1 MSYKTILLEVKDN
14 IAIVTINRPEALN
27 ALSKLVLEELGN
39 ALEQLSGDR
48 EIKAVILTGK
58 GTKAFVAGADIAELT
73 ALTPIQAYDFSRK
86 GQMLFDQIESFPKI
100 VVAAINGYALGG
112 GCELAM
118 ACHLRVAADNAIFGQ
133 PEVKLGLIAGYGGTQ
148 RLPRLIGRT
157 KATEFLITGKN
168 FDADTALRLGLVNYV
183 VMQGELI
190 EKSIELIR
198 QCLENSALAIRYTLS
213 AINAYYRHP
222 GYEGF
227 IQEANYFSKAA
238 ASEDAKEGTAAFL
251 EKRKPKFSS

>member
-58 GTKAFVAGADIAELT
+58 GTKAFVAGADITEIN

-86 GQMLFDQIESFPKI
+86 GQILFDQIESFPKI

-112 GCELAM
+112 GA
-118 ACHLRVAADNAIFGQ
+118 NSQWPAI
-133 PEVKLGLIAGYGGTQ
+133 
-148 RLPRLIGRT
+148 
-157 KATEFLITGKN
+157 
-168 FDADTALRLGLVNYV
+168 
-183 VMQGELI
+183 
-190 EKSIELIR
+190 
-198 QCLENSALAIRYTLS
+198 
-213 AINAYYRHP
+213 
-222 GYEGF
+222 
-227 IQEANYFSKAA
+227 
-238 ASEDAKEGTAAFL
+238 
-251 EKRKPKFSS
+251 